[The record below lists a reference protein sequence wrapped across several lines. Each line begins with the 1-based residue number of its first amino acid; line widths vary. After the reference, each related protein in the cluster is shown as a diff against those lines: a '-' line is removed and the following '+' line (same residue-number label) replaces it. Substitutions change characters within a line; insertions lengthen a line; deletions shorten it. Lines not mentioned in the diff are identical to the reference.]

1 MTRALIADDEPL
13 LRERLRGLLASLW
26 PELEVVDMA
35 RNGEEALS
43 LFEAYRPDIVFLDI
57 HMPGMTGLQVAQSI
71 ARRAHV
77 VFVTAYDQYAIKA
90 FDEGAIDY
98 VLKPF
103 DEQRLADTV
112 QRLKSRLQGADAG
125 AAADAL
131 APLLQQLAQHMPAPY
146 AYLQW
151 IKASAGQSV
160 KLIPVQ
166 QIYYFQSDEKYTS
179 VVWEG
184 GEDLIRTTIRELTRD
199 LDPNHFAQIHRS
211 TIVNLHR
218 VSKVVRGLR
227 DSADLHL
234 HGRNEVLIVSRS
246 FTHLFKQM

>member
-13 LRERLRGLLASLW
+13 LRERLRGLLANLW
-26 PELEVVDMA
+26 PELEVVEMA

-57 HMPGMTGLQVAQSI
+57 HMPGMTGLQVAQGI

-112 QRLKSRLQGADAG
+112 QRLKSRSRGAVAG

-131 APLLQQLAQHMPAPY
+131 VPLLQQLAQHMPAPTT
-146 AYLQW
+146 YLQW

-166 QIYYFQSDEKYTS
+166 QIYYFQSDEKYTR

-199 LDPNHFAQIHRS
+199 LDPNHFAQIHRA
-211 TIVNLHR
+211 TIVNLHK

-234 HGRNEVLIVSRS
+234 HGRSEVLIVSRS

>member
-26 PELEVVDMA
+26 PGLEIVDLA
-35 RNGEEALS
+35 RNGEEALA
-43 LFEAYRPDIVFLDI
+43 LFETHQPDIAFLDI
-57 HMPGMTGLQVAQSI
+57 HMPGMTGMQVAERI

-77 VFVTAYDQYAIKA
+77 VFVTAYDQYAVRA

-103 DEQRLADTV
+103 DEERLADTV
-112 QRLKSRLQGADAG
+112 QRLKDRTTSPRDNQATQE
-125 AAADAL
+125 L
-131 APLLQQLAQHMPAPY
+131 APLLAQLAQHMRAPAT
-146 AYLQW
+146 YLQW
-151 IKASAGQSV
+151 IKASSGQSV
-160 KLIPVQ
+160 KLIPVP

-184 GEDLIRTTIRELTRD
+184 GEDLIRTTIRELTRE
-199 LDPNHFAQIHRS
+199 LDPNRFAQIHRA
-211 TIVNLHR
+211 TIVNLHK

-234 HGRNEVLIVSRS
+234 NGRSEVLVVSRS
-246 FTHLFKQM
+246 FTHLFRQM